1 LGTVLIIAT
10 HDTELRRVPTMG
22 SVVQMRLMRA
32 IVLAVVVAMAL
43 AGGGGLTASAR
54 ATTGPALVAEA
65 APFGA
70 ATSDPADPGLPPD

>member
-1 LGTVLIIAT
+1 
-10 HDTELRRVPTMG
+10 MG

-32 IVLAVVVAMAL
+32 IVLAVVVAIAL
-43 AGGGGLTASAR
+43 AGGGLTANAR